1 MSQFTDISRSR
12 DNFLPELL
20 TVWEDSVRSSHE
32 FLSEQDIENLKPMVL
47 SALQA
52 VPKLFCLFHEKE
64 CGVIG
69 FMGVDGGMLEML
81 FLASA
86 WRGQGY
92 GKRMIC
98 YAIDEL
104 KISRVDVNEQ
114 NPHARRFY
122 ERAGFSVYARS
133 ELDGQGNPFPVLHMK
148 LGM

>member
-1 MSQFTDISRSR
+1 MSRIIDISRSR

-47 SALQA
+47 SALRA
-52 VPKLFCLFHEKE
+52 VPQLFCLFREKDH
-64 CGVIG
+64 GVIG

-86 WRGQGY
+86 WRGRGY
-92 GKRMIC
+92 GKKMIC
-98 YAIDEL
+98 YAIGKL

-114 NPHARRFY
+114 NHQARKFY

-148 LGM
+148 LQM

>member
-1 MSQFTDISRSR
+1 
-12 DNFLPELL
+12 
-20 TVWEDSVRSSHE
+20 
-32 FLSEQDIENLKPMVL
+32 MVL

-133 ELDGQGNPFPVLHMK
+133 ELDGQGNPFHVLHMK

>member
-1 MSQFTDISRSR
+1 
-12 DNFLPELL
+12 
-20 TVWEDSVRSSHE
+20 
-32 FLSEQDIENLKPMVL
+32 
-47 SALQA
+47 
-52 VPKLFCLFHEKE
+52 
-64 CGVIG
+64 
-69 FMGVDGGMLEML
+69 MGVDGGMLEML

-122 ERAGFSVYARS
+122 ERAGFSAYARS

-148 LGM
+148 LEL

>member
-1 MSQFTDISRSR
+1 MSQITDISRSR

-52 VPKLFCLFHEKE
+52 VPKLFCLF
-64 CGVIG
+64 
-69 FMGVDGGMLEML
+69 
-81 FLASA
+81 LASA

-133 ELDGQGNPFPVLHMK
+133 ERDGQGNPFPVLHMK